1 MKTYRIKATITV
13 EVEQDI
19 CAESE
24 DEARGKFF
32 EQSIAE
38 TIDDSLYIGEVN
50 TDIDEINLTEGT
62 FKVKVSRVNYDVDYY
77 SCSDIVA
84 EADPDVDDCSD
95 EFDQLVYAKIEE
107 IKAQL
112 PQEMELELE
121 CERDDLEDYI
131 ADEISEKTNWLVY
144 DFDYSIL
151 EVK

>member
-1 MKTYRIKATITV
+1 MKTYRIKATMTI

-24 DEARGKFF
+24 DEARSKFF

-50 TDIDEINLTEGT
+50 TDIDEISLTEGT

-84 EADPDVDDCSD
+84 EANPDVEEGSD

-107 IKAQL
+107 IKAKL

-121 CERDDLEDYI
+121 CERDDLEDYL